1 MNPYTFNEEARPML
15 LRRTFLLLAAAVAL
29 PIPSLA
35 QTMEMPDWQKA
46 AGGKM
51 EFDVASVRLDTG
63 DFKPP
68 SIAMSSDD
76 GMQPRDGLFHTDFP
90 LSVDIEFAYKISLA
104 PEQEQAMQASLPKW
118 VKTDRYEIHARS
130 PGKPTKDQ
138 VRLMMQSL
146 LEERFGL
153 KVHMETQ
160 TVPALAMTLA
170 KPGKLGPKLIPHAEG
185 PPCEVSAALGAP
197 QPPDAKPIFPC
208 GVYTLR
214 RNADGTAEWGSRNTT
229 MALVAAT
236 LPSLGALGKPVVD
249 QTGLS
254 GNYDVSVEFSM
265 EATRNAMRAAAASS
279 ADAASEPPPG
289 ITFMDAVRE
298 QLGLKLESTKAP
310 VQMLVIDHIERPSEN

>member
-1 MNPYTFNEEARPML
+1 ML

-29 PIPSLA
+29 PIPLLA
-35 QTMEMPDWQKA
+35 QTMEMPDWQKS
-46 AGGKM
+46 AGGKLQ
-51 EFDVASVRLDTG
+51 FDVASVRPDTG

-104 PEQEQAMQASLPKW
+104 PEQEQAMLAPLPKW
-118 VKTDRYEIHARS
+118 VTTERYNIEARS

-153 KVHMETQ
+153 KVHVETRIMP
-160 TVPALAMTLA
+160 VRAMVLV
-170 KPGKLGPKLIPHAEG
+170 KRGKLGPKLIPHEQG
-185 PPCEVSAALGAP
+185 TPCPEPPTAGASQP
-197 QPPDAKPIFPC
+197 QPPPNPPFPYVC
-208 GVYTLR
+208 GVYGLR
-214 RNADGTAEWGSRNTT
+214 RNADGTSDWGSRNTT

-236 LPSLGALGKPVVD
+236 LPSLGALGSPVVD
-249 QTGLS
+249 QTGLA
-254 GNYDVSVEFSM
+254 GYFDVSVEFSM
-265 EATRNAMRAAAASS
+265 EATRNAMRVAAPSGTDTAPES
-279 ADAASEPPPG
+279 PPG
-289 ITFMDAVRE
+289 ITFMDAVHE

-310 VQMLVIDHIERPSEN
+310 VPMLVIDHIERPSQN

>member
-1 MNPYTFNEEARPML
+1 MNI
-15 LRRTFLLLAAAVAL
+15 RRTLLLVVAAASMS
-29 PIPSLA
+29 IPFQA
-35 QTMEMPDWQKA
+35 QTIEIPDWQKA

-51 EFDVASVRLDTG
+51 EFDVSSVRLDTG

-68 SIAMSSDD
+68 STPLSNDD
-76 GMQPRDGLFHTDFP
+76 GMPPRDGLFHTDFP

-104 PEQEQAMQASLPKW
+104 PEQVQAMVAALPKW
-118 VKTDRYEIHARS
+118 VKTDRYEILARS

-153 KVHMETQ
+153 KVHVETQ
-160 TVPALAMTLA
+160 TVPALAMMLV
-170 KPGKLGPKLIPHAEG
+170 KPGKLGPRLIPHAEG
-185 PPCEVSAALGAP
+185 QPCPTATPPDTP
-197 QPPDAKPIFPC
+197 QPPDAKATFPGLC

-214 RNADGTAEWGSRNTT
+214 RNADRTTEWGSRNTT
-229 MALVAAT
+229 MALVAAM
-236 LPSLGALGKPVVD
+236 LPSLGTLGRPVVD

-254 GNYDVSVEFSM
+254 GNYDVSVQFSM
-265 EATRNAMRAAAASS
+265 EATRNEMRTASASS
-279 ADAASEPPPG
+279 APTAATEPPPG

-310 VQMLVIDHIERPSEN
+310 SQMLVVDHIERPSEN

>member
-1 MNPYTFNEEARPML
+1 ML
-15 LRRTFLLLAAAVAL
+15 LRRTLLLLAVTVAL

-90 LSVDIEFAYKISLA
+90 LDVDIEFAYKISLA
-104 PEQEQAMQASLPKW
+104 PEQKQAMQASLPKW
-118 VKTDRYEIHARS
+118 VKTDRYEIQARAL
-130 PGKPTKDQ
+130 GKPTKDQ

-153 KVHMETQ
+153 KVHVETR
-160 TVPALAMTLA
+160 TVPVFALTLA
-170 KPGKLGPKLIPHAEG
+170 KPGKLGPKLIPHSEG
-185 PPCEVSAALGAP
+185 PPCPTSEPPGTP
-197 QPPDAKPIFPC
+197 QPPQSSDAKPIFPGLC
-208 GVYTLR
+208 GVYSLR
-214 RNADGTAEWGSRNTT
+214 RNADETTEWGSRDTT
-229 MALVAAT
+229 LALVAGT

-265 EATRNAMRAAAASS
+265 EATRSAMRVASASAAPDAAA
-279 ADAASEPPPG
+279 EPPPG
-289 ITFMDAVRE
+289 ITFIDAVRE
-298 QLGLKLESTKAP
+298 QLGLKLESTRAP
-310 VQMLVIDHIERPSEN
+310 VPMLVIEHMERPSEN